1 MYREC
6 NHLPNNNPVTGLEEL
21 ENTSKQKIEKGA
33 NIRINFQTLSYFY
46 ISIAI
51 NKLILIRDDIF
62 TSKCSYSKLA
72 HNIYLVR
79 NDLCIY
85 IDILVSNVK
94 NVFIPVVSSQ
104 SILSD
109 QNMEA
114 SILDRNFC

>member
-1 MYREC
+1 MFY
-6 NHLPNNNPVTGLEEL
+6 LKGIA
-21 ENTSKQKIEKGA
+21 SYKIFNLG
-33 NIRINFQTLSYFY
+33 
-46 ISIAI
+46 
-51 NKLILIRDDIF
+51 
-62 TSKCSYSKLA
+62 

-85 IDILVSNVK
+85 IDTLVSNVK